1 MKDIINKAKQLALE
15 EITKYDIPLFLF
27 NSSNEHGQEIAIKLN
42 ADKDIVLL
50 GTILMDIKLGEAAKN
65 NKLKEHVQMGVEFT
79 KKFLEQFEIPEDI
92 KLKIINCVEAHH
104 GTKAYI
110 CKEAEIC
117 ANADCY
123 KFLLLKNVIGYIAD
137 KVKKGMQLN
146 EAIQFAKDKM
156 EEKHKI
162 LSLDICKKE
171 LEEHYQNLK
180 KVFEGI

>member
-1 MKDIINKAKQLALE
+1 MKQIIEKAKELALD
-15 EITKYDIPLFLF
+15 EIKKYNVPLFLF
-27 NSSNEHGQEIAIKLN
+27 DSSNENGQRIAIKLN
-42 ADKDIVLL
+42 ADKDIVMI

-65 NKLKEHVQMGVEFT
+65 NKLKEHVQIGVEFT
-79 KKFLEQFEIPEDI
+79 KKFLEQFKLPEDV

-123 KFLLLKNVIGYIAD
+123 KFLLPKNVIGYIAD
-137 KVKKGMQLN
+137 KVNKNMQLD
-146 EAIQFAKDKM
+146 EAIEFAKNKM

-162 LSLDICKKE
+162 LSLAICKKE
-171 LEEHYQNLK
+171 LEGNYKNLK
-180 KVFEGI
+180 KVLEG